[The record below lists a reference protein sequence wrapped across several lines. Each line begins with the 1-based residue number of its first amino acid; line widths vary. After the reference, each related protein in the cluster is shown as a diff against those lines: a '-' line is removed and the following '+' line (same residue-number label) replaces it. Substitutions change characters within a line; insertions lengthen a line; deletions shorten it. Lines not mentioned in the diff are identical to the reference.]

1 LLSLPGATKNFMAS
15 NEPLDSTLNSLFF
28 NPLTQVYLLSDSP
41 YHCTAISDLDF
52 AKLGVLR
59 CLSHTKTGHEFL
71 QHHADQSDESIEPGH
86 FFKALKSPRRSLN
99 LASIND
105 LLRGVMR
112 EQIADPYAQFP
123 ELAGFDIYAAD
134 GHYQH
139 AAAFDPKPNQPSEKT
154 IATGHFFRLDLR
166 SHHLGYLALG
176 KPDEGKKKAHD
187 ITILKRSTI
196 RVLRNGAPNGRRILY
211 VWDKA
216 CIDYHL
222 WSMLKNNSGIYFLT
236 QEKSNSTAERCSI
249 ELLDSSDPRNE
260 GIQTDHHVGTSNGVM
275 LRRIVYTD
283 PRDGTIYTYLTNEF
297 TLPAYQ
303 LVITYKNRW
312 DIEKV
317 FHQLKSKMEERK
329 SWASS
334 PHAKR
339 NHGLFE
345 CLAHN
350 LVLLAEE
357 EMKAAGLID
366 QVEIKKSIT
375 REKARYNKA
384 GIAMGLGKNLINQAI
399 KRATQR
405 TVRFIRWLRSYIYQ
419 QAPLSQAITRLRQ
432 VWAC

>member
-1 LLSLPGATKNFMAS
+1 MAS
-15 NEPLDSTLNSLFF
+15 SSSHNTDHTLHSLFF
-28 NPLTQVYLLSDSP
+28 HPLQQVYPLSGSQ
-41 YHCTAISDLDF
+41 YHCTGISDLDF

-59 CLSHTKTGHEFL
+59 CLSHAKTGHEFL
-71 QHHADQSDESIEPGH
+71 QHHADQSNESIDPGH
-86 FFKALKSPRRSLN
+86 FFKALKSPRRNLN

-112 EQIADPYAQFP
+112 QQVADPYASFS
-123 ELAGFDIYAAD
+123 ELAGFDLYAAD
-134 GHYQH
+134 GHYHH
-139 AAAFDPKPNQPSEKT
+139 AAAFDPKPNNSGEKA

-166 SHHLGYLALG
+166 NHHLGYLALG
-176 KPDEGKKKAHD
+176 QPDEGKKKAHD
-187 ITILKRSTI
+187 ITILKRSTAQ
-196 RVLRNGAPNGRRILY
+196 VLRNGAPNGRRILY

-222 WSMLKNNSGIYFLT
+222 WATLKNNSGIYFLT
-236 QEKSNSTAERCSI
+236 QEKSNSTAEQCSI
-249 ELLDSSDPRNE
+249 ELHDSSDPCNE
-260 GIQTDHHVGTSNGVM
+260 GIQADHRVSTSNGVM
-275 LRRIVYTD
+275 LRRIIYTD
-283 PRDGTIYTYLTNEF
+283 PRDATTYTYLTNEF

-303 LVITYKNRW
+303 LVIAYKHRW

-357 EMKAAGLID
+357 EIKATGLVD
-366 QVEIKKSIT
+366 QVEVQKSIT
-375 REKARYNKA
+375 REKTRYNKI
-384 GIAMGLGKNLINQAI
+384 GIVMSVGKNLINQAI

-405 TVRFIRWLRSYIYQ
+405 TVRFIRWLRSHIYQ
-419 QAPLSQAITRLRQ
+419 QAPLSQAIARLRQ